1 MQAFVDRTF
10 YRLEYDYQE
19 TVKQISE
26 SMRSL
31 IGLEDVKQTMMRFAL
46 EPMFIDSGCIML
58 RDKDR
63 PVYTCTFIAGEPEP
77 PTGNAAPPD
86 GPPAKALDDK
96 AESEKAK
103 AGSAAMAAQRN
114 SIGNGAAAVSI
125 DAEDPLI
132 TAMAERKKEATIYDI
147 VEDPAF
153 EDVRGSCMGLF
164 DQLDAT
170 LMVPLIFEDKLTG
183 ILALGRKKSGKFYR
197 PEDIN
202 LLNTL
207 ANQGAIAIENARM
220 IMEVIEKERMEEELS
235 IAHDMQM
242 SMLPEE
248 CPQIEGADMAA
259 FSQPAR
265 EVGGDF
271 YDFLVTDDGCAGI
284 VIGDVTGKSVSGA
297 LVMSASRSIF
307 RMLAEEKLSVREMMI
322 RANRRA
328 KQDTQSGMFIALLYA
343 HLNPAAGKV
352 TLCSAGQTQPILC
365 AASDRQARLVE
376 TQGDTFPL
384 GIIADVDY
392 QETVVRLG
400 PGDCLI
406 LYTDGIVEAENEKG
420 EMLGFDRLLAI
431 VEGCRD
437 SRADRLLQS
446 IIDEVNAFV
455 GDAPQHDD
463 LTVIAITR
471 PPDSKTPKPSRS

>member
-1 MQAFVDRTF
+1 MTD
-10 YRLEYDYQE
+10 
-19 TVKQISE
+19 
-26 SMRSL
+26 
-31 IGLEDVKQTMMRFAL
+31 
-46 EPMFIDSGCIML
+46 
-58 RDKDR
+58 
-63 PVYTCTFIAGEPEP
+63 
-77 PTGNAAPPD
+77 
-86 GPPAKALDDK
+86 
-96 AESEKAK
+96 
-103 AGSAAMAAQRN
+103 N
-114 SIGNGAAAVSI
+114 SSTLVSI
-125 DAEDPLI
+125 DASNPFI
-132 TAMAERKKEATIYDI
+132 AAMSARKKEATIYDI
-147 VEDPAF
+147 IEDPAF
-153 EDVRGSCMGLF
+153 EDIRGNCMGLF
-164 DQLDAT
+164 EKLDAT

-183 ILALGRKKSGKFYR
+183 ILALGCKKSGKFYR

-220 IMEVIEKERMEEELS
+220 IKEVIEKERMEEELS

-271 YDFLVTDDGCAGI
+271 YDFLVTDDGMAGI

-307 RMLAEEKLSVREMMI
+307 RMLAEENLSVRDIMI

-343 HLNPAAGKV
+343 HLNPAARTV

-365 AASDRQARLVE
+365 TAADRKVQLVE

-384 GIIADVDY
+384 GIIGEVDY
-392 QETVVRLG
+392 QETSLQMA

-406 LYTDGIVEAENEKG
+406 LYTDGIVEAENENG
-420 EMLGFDRLLAI
+420 EMLGFDRLLDI
-431 VEGCRD
+431 VAKTNVTG
-437 SRADRLLQS
+437 ADQILKT
-446 IIDEVNAFV
+446 IVDEVNRFV

-463 LTVIAITR
+463 LTVIAI
-471 PPDSKTPKPSRS
+471 KFA